1 MIHVKYE
8 SLMIEKRDASAEVSV
23 GKLIDIE
30 RVIASKNEKL
40 LKWLPSFILKYL
52 KRIIH
57 QDLIN
62 NFLVQEKDRYGL
74 DFVEAILT
82 HFGVKVTVEGAENI
96 EAHKR
101 LIIAANHPIGG
112 MDGIALMH
120 VAGRCR
126 KDIQFP
132 VNDLLMNIPNLKEL
146 FIPINKHGSNMEN
159 ARIIDR
165 AFEGDKMML
174 YFPAGLVSRK
184 QSGKIIDLEWKKTF
198 IRKAKTYKRDIIPTY
213 ISGLNSPWFYNLAL
227 WRKRLGISA
236 NLEMLYLVD
245 EMVKQKGK
253 EINIKFGKAIPYQT
267 FDRSKKDIQWAA
279 EVKDTVYQIK

>member
-1 MIHVKYE
+1 MVKRNDT
-8 SLMIEKRDASAEVSV
+8 SSGGSV

-40 LKWLPSFILKYL
+40 LKWLPGFVIKYL

-62 NFLVQEKDRYGL
+62 DFLVQEKDKFGL

-82 HFGVKVTVEGAENI
+82 HFGVKVSVEGAENI
-96 EAHKR
+96 ETDKR
-101 LIIAANHPIGG
+101 LIVAANHPIGG

-120 VAGRCR
+120 VAGKCR

-159 ARIIDR
+159 ARIIDK
-165 AFEGDKMML
+165 AFEGSKMML

-184 QSGKIIDLEWKKTF
+184 QGGKIIDLEWKKTF

-267 FDRSKKDIQWAA
+267 FDRSKKDIIWAA